1 MASPKHKR
9 LTQTSCK
16 YRPFVWYVVIITVWK
31 VICCYGVVIGSAVSD
46 RLLRCGYWQRGKCVI
61 CCYGLVIGSAV
72 SGLLLRFGYW
82 QRGK

>member
-31 VICCYGVVIGSAVSD
+31 VICCYGVVIGSVVSVLSVVTAW
-46 RLLRCGYWQRGKCVI
+46 LLAAR
-61 CCYGLVIGSAV
+61 
-72 SGLLLRFGYW
+72 
-82 QRGK
+82 